1 MTKPPPVHRRH
12 MLRSCARAAALA
24 LPGWAGLAPAAHAS
38 VLASALPT
46 ERALALRHL
55 HTRESLPPLV
65 YAQADA
71 YLPPALQTLNHFL
84 RDHYSGDIG
93 VMDPQLFDLLNRVQA
108 ALGGRA
114 AQAAPYEVISGY
126 RSPATNSH
134 LKQTRGGGVAQ
145 RSLHM
150 DGRAIDV
157 RLPGVPLA
165 ELRDAAR
172 SLKAGGVGYYPR
184 DNFVHLD
191 TGRTRHW

>member
-1 MTKPPPVHRRH
+1 MTKPLTVHRRH
-12 MLRSCARAAALA
+12 VLRSCARAAALA
-24 LPGWAGLAPAAHAS
+24 LPGWAGLTQATHASAPAT
-38 VLASALPT
+38 ALTT

-65 YAQADA
+65 YAQADG
-71 YLPPALQTLNHFL
+71 YLGSALQTLNRFL

-93 VMDPQLFDLLNRVQA
+93 VMDPQLFDLLHRVQA

-114 AQAAPYEVISGY
+114 ALVAPYEVISGY
-126 RSPATNSH
+126 RCPATNSH

-184 DNFVHLD
+184 DGFVHLD